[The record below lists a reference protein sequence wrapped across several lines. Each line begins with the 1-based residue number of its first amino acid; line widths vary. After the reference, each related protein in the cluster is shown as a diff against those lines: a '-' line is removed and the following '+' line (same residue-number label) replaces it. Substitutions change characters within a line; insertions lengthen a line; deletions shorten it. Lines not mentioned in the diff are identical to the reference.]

1 MEKRE
6 KFKYDIDFGAIMD
19 YVEDRFMLVI
29 KDEEWTQEEIELIKN
44 DVHLSFCYTQDIAI
58 FVLEGGDIDSSDF
71 YFNVQE
77 CDWKDHLLKSE
88 CIDIDVI
95 LVDKKNEICFKRSKT
110 LNLEQSS
117 IILDCLK
124 QQNTVSF
131 MQGEYDVNVQGI
143 QSAYQPYELE
153 KFEKLKIEF

>member
-1 MEKRE
+1 M
-6 KFKYDIDFGAIMD
+6 
-19 YVEDRFMLVI
+19 
-29 KDEEWTQEEIELIKN
+29 
-44 DVHLSFCYTQDIAI
+44 
-58 FVLEGGDIDSSDF
+58 
-71 YFNVQE
+71 
-77 CDWKDHLLKSE
+77 
-88 CIDIDVI
+88 
-95 LVDKKNEICFKRSKT
+95 DKKNEICFKRSKT